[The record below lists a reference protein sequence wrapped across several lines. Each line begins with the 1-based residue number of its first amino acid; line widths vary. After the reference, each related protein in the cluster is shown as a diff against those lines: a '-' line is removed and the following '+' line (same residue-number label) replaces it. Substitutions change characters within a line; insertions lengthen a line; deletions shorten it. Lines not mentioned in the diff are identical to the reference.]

1 MFYRYN
7 AKNSGI
13 RLERRRNLFKV
24 LRLSTTGRLL
34 RQKTTNNENCE
45 DYCDT
50 HHLYTVSSH
59 HDLLSMHHIFYSK

>member
-13 RLERRRNLFKV
+13 RLERRRNLFKL

-59 HDLLSMHHIFYSK
+59 HD

>member
-34 RQKTTNNENCE
+34 RQKTTNNENC
-45 DYCDT
+45 
-50 HHLYTVSSH
+50 
-59 HDLLSMHHIFYSK
+59 